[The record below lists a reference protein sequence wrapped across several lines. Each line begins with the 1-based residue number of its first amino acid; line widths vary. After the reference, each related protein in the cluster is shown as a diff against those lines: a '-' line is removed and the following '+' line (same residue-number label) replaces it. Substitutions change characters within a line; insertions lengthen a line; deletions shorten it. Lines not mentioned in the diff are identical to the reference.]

1 MLFFYPC
8 LASGSSRTLPRLII
22 DDLVHS
28 NVGSSFPR
36 AGLNLVY
43 AMVLPLLLSFFGFFF
58 PPDQASS
65 ATLTLG
71 VKSPIC
77 PVAA

>member
-1 MLFFYPC
+1 VCGFWIEQNPTHLSF
-8 LASGSSRTLPRLII
+8 

-28 NVGSSFPR
+28 NAGSFFPR
-36 AGLNLVY
+36 AGLNPVY
-43 AMVLPLLLSFFGFFF
+43 AMVLPLLLSFFGFPF

-65 ATLTLG
+65 ATLTFG

-77 PVAA
+77 SDFASSLG